1 MIKRKEDLSITKME
15 KAKGGEGVFINEH
28 VLNIEEFF
36 DKGRLYAKCTLAPGH
51 SVGNHTHVGE
61 MEVCY
66 FLSGEGTVECDG
78 VETIVKAGDVNIV
91 NPGENHAVINT
102 GNEDLVYMAL
112 ILFV

>member
-1 MIKRKEDLSITKME
+1 MIKKQEELKVTVTE
-15 KAKGGEGVFINEH
+15 KAKGGEGVFVNEH
-28 VLNIEEFF
+28 VLVGDEFF
-36 DKGRLYAKCTLAPGH
+36 GKGRLYAKCKLAPGH
-51 SVGNHTHVGE
+51 SVGNHTHTGE

-78 VETIVKAGDVNIV
+78 VETKVKAGDVNLV

-112 ILFV
+112 ILYA